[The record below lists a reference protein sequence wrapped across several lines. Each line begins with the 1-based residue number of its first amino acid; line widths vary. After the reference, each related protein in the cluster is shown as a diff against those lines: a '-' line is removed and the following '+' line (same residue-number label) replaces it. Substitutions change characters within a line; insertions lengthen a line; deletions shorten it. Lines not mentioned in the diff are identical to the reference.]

1 MKEDEID
8 SMVGINKQAA
18 DYEMQQDLVSAA
30 KSLTKV
36 FEKVF
41 FDFQESINS
50 AALNCHNN
58 DASTALYEISSC
70 IDAIDIPWSIR
81 EALEIPHGPPDQPK
95 S

>member
-1 MKEDEID
+1 MREDEID
-8 SMVGINKQAA
+8 SFIAVDKRAT
-18 DYEMQQDLVSAA
+18 DFEMQQDLKSAA

-41 FDFQESINS
+41 SDFQDSIDS
-50 AALNCHNN
+50 AALNCHNS
-58 DASTALYEISSC
+58 DASTALYEMSSC
-70 IDAIDIPWSIR
+70 IDSMDIGWNIR